1 MGSDNNLLLPIC
13 KISESAGVATFT
25 IKNESASASLLTQMQ
40 TIVVIGNFEKLGCQL
55 GECAI
60 DINKDSLTNLV
71 RTACPLLDGITG
83 LALRDSRPLYIKPNE
98 DFAANAQPVTY
109 KVGQIQC
116 ETLPDSFQGPMG
128 WVGYD
133 IHLSSLAFTPSKQ
146 IGASNPSIP
155 TFSYE
160 LFNFDRYPADL
171 STYYD
176 LSSNGLSCYD
186 VLVKHKKK
194 HPYADTVEIYRNQAE
209 ADLEYVSLSC
219 LVPPGDTNANKD
231 GTINTGLSSVELATI
246 DGNAFYELYGFQNNG
261 TLSPSDLSSGVEVV
275 VRDFHSTGG
284 NGARINYVDL
294 STITESLS
302 GGPSISGDHDVIPGY
317 SNSIDTQKDSRGTYH
332 QLYGFEDPTVKN
344 FYQLMDGKYQFII
357 RDYNSQDKYV
367 VYSDISS
374 FVNNL
379 TISGDA
385 NIPATRSIS
394 LVS

>member
-1 MGSDNNLLLPIC
+1 M
-13 KISESAGVATFT
+13 ATFT
-25 IKNESASASLLTQMQ
+25 IKNESASASLLTLMQ

-55 GECAI
+55 GESAI
-60 DINKDSLTNLV
+60 DINKTNLTNLV
-71 RTACPLLDGITG
+71 RSACPLLNEITG
-83 LALRDSRPLYIKPNE
+83 LALRDSRPLYVAPDE
-98 DFAANAQPVTY
+98 DFATNAQPVAY

-116 ETLPDSFQGPMG
+116 ETLPDSFQGSLG

-133 IHLSSLAFTPSKQ
+133 IHLSSIAFTPSKQ
-146 IGASNPSIP
+146 IGANDPTIP

-160 LFNFDRYPADL
+160 LFNFDRYSSDL

-194 HPYADTVEIYRNQAE
+194 HPLTDVQEIYRNQAE

-231 GTINTGLSSVELATI
+231 GTINTGLSSIDLTTI
-246 DGNAFYELYGFQNNG
+246 DGNAFYELYGFQKNG

-294 STITESLS
+294 STITEGLS
-302 GGPSISGDHDVIPGY
+302 GGPSISGDHDVIPGF
-317 SNSIDTQKDSRGTYH
+317 SNSIDT
-332 QLYGFEDPTVKN
+332 
-344 FYQLMDGKYQFII
+344 
-357 RDYNSQDKYV
+357 
-367 VYSDISS
+367 
-374 FVNNL
+374 
-379 TISGDA
+379 
-385 NIPATRSIS
+385 
-394 LVS
+394 